1 MGGVKVPSQVSIDDY
16 EDVKKM
22 WLKHYRE
29 APTPLTEKIKSREDW
44 LGEDVKELTNVSNL
58 ISSGN
63 IQLKQKGLEKVS
75 EILPFM
81 LLGGFSDVEILTYLN
96 AKLEAAKQ
104 IKVETEMIDKL
115 KEDVKK
121 EEEETLLEA
130 PPKPTEEKKTMEEEK
145 KMTMN
150 IPDNEKKIIN

>member
-1 MGGVKVPSQVSIDDY
+1 
-16 EDVKKM
+16 
-22 WLKHYRE
+22 
-29 APTPLTEKIKSREDW
+29 
-44 LGEDVKELTNVSNL
+44 
-58 ISSGN
+58 
-63 IQLKQKGLEKVS
+63 
-75 EILPFM
+75 M

-96 AKLEAAKQ
+96 AKLESAKQ

-121 EEEETLLEA
+121 EEEETLLEV
-130 PPKPTEEKKTMEEEK
+130 PPKPAEEKKTMEEEK